1 MLERNVLRELSEKAR
16 SPIFLMLAGIVKLH
30 SLKYQLIG
38 AGQKTSCAISEITY
52 SVPSYVNLPPLKL
65 KLPVATNLLD
75 TPVISISL
83 GSK

>member
-1 MLERNVLRELSEKAR
+1 
-16 SPIFLMLAGIVKLH
+16 MLAGIVKLH
-30 SLKYQLIG
+30 SLKYHESGLG
-38 AGQKTSCAISEITY
+38 WKALCAISEITY

-75 TPVISISL
+75 TPVIFVCL